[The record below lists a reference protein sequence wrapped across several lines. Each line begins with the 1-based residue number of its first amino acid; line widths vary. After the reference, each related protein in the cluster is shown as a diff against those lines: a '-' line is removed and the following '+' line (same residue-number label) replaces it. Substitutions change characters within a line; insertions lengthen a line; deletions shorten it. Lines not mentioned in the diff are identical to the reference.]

1 MSNTFDLPT
10 APAKRHRF
18 GDTREDGL
26 VFVQYHKNCKT
37 GEQWV
42 SAVAFANLKTKAA
55 VRYRDKQALRP
66 KKTVFA
72 SYGNSPQFRVRPY
85 CERTSRQKRGLIQ
98 KEFDKLPYGPD
109 SPAAM
114 TTTSPMTII
123 PRHSKYAITPDG
135 VVHRVQPAT
144 RGRTAGLSHRV
155 TPVIHPRGHQWCV
168 QITCDAGVRRR
179 IPIKKIMLEVYGVA
193 ETNA

>member
-1 MSNTFDLPT
+1 MSDRLSPPSD
-10 APAKRHRF
+10 PARRHHF

-42 SAVAFANLKTKAA
+42 TATAFAALKLKAA

-72 SYGNSPQFRVRPY
+72 SYSNSPQFRVRPY
-85 CERTSRQKRGLIQ
+85 SERTSRQKRGLIQ
-98 KEFDKLPYGPD
+98 KEFDNLPYGPN

-144 RGRTAGLSHRV
+144 RGRTAGLTHRV

-168 QITCDAGVRRR
+168 QITCDGGVRRR

-193 ETNA
+193 ETNS